1 MLALTLQA
9 LRECCSQ
16 AVRRLMA
23 LSSIST
29 ATCTLGI
36 VMGCS
41 RATRTVLRATYRQAS
56 NRKQCASRA
65 CVPPLCLSNI
75 PSLIRCGRLTYCK
88 TLPCDCS
95 LHAHNVCHHLSNV
108 RYALLGTWE
117 KSSGCCFDYGNA
129 EVKGGAMLEG
139 SMEAVYFG
147 CGDKAP
153 PLLPCNETAGAYV
166 YSDLERMHEMM
177 EVLPPKMVDSQIH
190 FLAAFVKGETTVS
203 SVVSGKRNASRL
215 VIASAD
221 AGQDATTPIDTVF
234 DGPYPTQWKSA
245 KQGGIVLGIGGDN
258 SPWGNGEGNALSSLS
273 RSLVL
278 IALFFSV
285 SLSLSLSLSRRN
297 LL

>member
-1 MLALTLQA
+1 MLSTRIQ
-9 LRECCSQ
+9 C
-16 AVRRLMA
+16 
-23 LSSIST
+23 LSS
-29 ATCTLGI
+29 
-36 VMGCS
+36 
-41 RATRTVLRATYRQAS
+41 
-56 NRKQCASRA
+56 
-65 CVPPLCLSNI
+65 PL
-75 PSLIRCGRLTYCK
+75 Y
-88 TLPCDCS
+88 
-95 LHAHNVCHHLSNV
+95 V

-285 SLSLSLSLSRRN
+285 SLSLSLSLSQESS
-297 LL
+297 LKV

>member
-1 MLALTLQA
+1 
-9 LRECCSQ
+9 
-16 AVRRLMA
+16 
-23 LSSIST
+23 
-29 ATCTLGI
+29 
-36 VMGCS
+36 
-41 RATRTVLRATYRQAS
+41 
-56 NRKQCASRA
+56 
-65 CVPPLCLSNI
+65 
-75 PSLIRCGRLTYCK
+75 
-88 TLPCDCS
+88 
-95 LHAHNVCHHLSNV
+95 
-108 RYALLGTWE
+108 
-117 KSSGCCFDYGNA
+117 
-129 EVKGGAMLEG
+129 
-139 SMEAVYFG
+139 
-147 CGDKAP
+147 
-153 PLLPCNETAGAYV
+153 
-166 YSDLERMHEMM
+166 MHEMM

-285 SLSLSLSLSRRN
+285 SLSLSLSLSLAGIFFEGVIARGFAPEAADNAILSNVRSAGYKKDIVPR
-297 LL
+297 

>member
-1 MLALTLQA
+1 
-9 LRECCSQ
+9 
-16 AVRRLMA
+16 
-23 LSSIST
+23 
-29 ATCTLGI
+29 
-36 VMGCS
+36 
-41 RATRTVLRATYRQAS
+41 
-56 NRKQCASRA
+56 
-65 CVPPLCLSNI
+65 
-75 PSLIRCGRLTYCK
+75 
-88 TLPCDCS
+88 
-95 LHAHNVCHHLSNV
+95 
-108 RYALLGTWE
+108 
-117 KSSGCCFDYGNA
+117 
-129 EVKGGAMLEG
+129 MLEG

-147 CGDKAP
+147 CGNKAP

-273 RSLVL
+273 HSLVL

-285 SLSLSLSLSRRN
+285 SLSLSLAGIFFEGVIARGFAPEAADNAILSNVRSAGYKKDIVPR
-297 LL
+297 